1 MEQGQETMP
10 EHLSPVRE
18 PESPRHGYRGER
30 RPAGQPFLPA
40 GLCVAVS
47 REAGSRGTSIAR
59 RAAEKLGWQ
68 LYTQEMLE
76 FMAQDPAA
84 RQEVAENLS
93 PAAAHWVE
101 EHLERLGEDPGR
113 EPIFTDMARNILAL
127 GAAGEVVLIGR
138 GAGCILPRASTLN
151 VRVLAPLEDRVAYLG
166 QWLGL
171 DSEEAA
177 AQVRLRDARRAQ
189 YWQSNFRC
197 DVAEVYQYD
206 LLVNSTHLGEDL
218 SAELLAR
225 AARAKLTAL
234 TDADA

>member
-1 MEQGQETMP
+1 MP
-10 EHLSPVRE
+10 EHLSSVHE

-30 RPAGQPFLPA
+30 RQAGQPFLPG
-40 GLCVAVS
+40 GLSVAVS

-84 RQEVAENLS
+84 RQEVTENLT

-101 EHLERLGEDPGR
+101 EQLERLGDSPGR
-113 EPIFTDMARNILAL
+113 DAVFTDMARIILAL
-127 GAAGEVVLIGR
+127 GAAGEVLLIGR
-138 GAGCILPRASTLN
+138 GAGSILPRASTLS

-171 DSEEAA
+171 DTEEAA
-177 AQVRLRDARRAQ
+177 AQVRQRDARRAQ

-197 DVAEVYQYD
+197 DVTDVYQYD
-206 LLVNSTHLGEDL
+206 LLLNSTHLGEEL
-218 SAELLAR
+218 CAELLAR
-225 AARAKLTAL
+225 AARAKLAAL
-234 TDADA
+234 NATDA